1 MSMKKHPGFSLL
13 EVMVAALIL
22 ALTATAFA
30 ALYPQAH
37 QLRSR
42 AENMTRATMLA
53 QHKIEQLRNLAFTD
67 LNYEA
72 LRVANVIDASP
83 TSSPYT
89 FTEIDSLTNDLPQGS
104 GTLTIVEQ
112 EENLVRVDVTVS
124 WDGAVSSATSVTT
137 STYIANKEGTEASSS

>member
-1 MSMKKHPGFSLL
+1 
-13 EVMVAALIL
+13 
-22 ALTATAFA
+22 
-30 ALYPQAH
+30 
-37 QLRSR
+37 
-42 AENMTRATMLA
+42 
-53 QHKIEQLRNLAFTD
+53 
-67 LNYEA
+67 
-72 LRVANVIDASP
+72 VIDASP